1 MMVSNSWKVRNKLYQ
16 LKEREKG
23 LEKCVEDTKDD
34 YTFLKEFKLFKR
46 PKNAVSYKWY
56 ASVCLFA
63 ILGLDKIIYYHY
75 MRYKAYKE
83 IIKVRKL
90 LIQTRKEIKYY
101 EQC

>member
-1 MMVSNSWKVRNKLYQ
+1 MTVSNSWRVRNKLYQ

-46 PKNAVSYKWY
+46 PKNAVFYKWY

-63 ILGLDKIIYYHY
+63 ILGLDKIIYYHWSY
-75 MRYKAYKE
+75 LGFPCNRCYDISKSVWKRPPA
-83 IIKVRKL
+83 R
-90 LIQTRKEIKYY
+90 
-101 EQC
+101 